1 MAVIA
6 IRLPNELIDQI
17 DEWGAERGMTRS
29 ESIRRWIKNGVDERW
44 RPLKQKPASRTQTRA
59 KAAALAAE
67 TLDRHTDRSAPPE
80 EQASRKR
87 RLLKGPKEFR
97 EIRKDHKRQRK
108 PALGTRQKDATNSQK
123 CVDPSPGVKPNIP
136 QVAAKS
142 GKHAQLRLCQR

>member
-1 MAVIA
+1 MDKDLPETAVIA
-6 IRLPNELIDQI
+6 IRLPTELIDQI

-44 RPLKQKPASRTQTRA
+44 RPLKQKSASRTQTRT

-67 TLDRHTDRSAPPE
+67 TLDRYTDRSAPPE

-97 EIRKDHKRQRK
+97 EIRKDHK
-108 PALGTRQKDATNSQK
+108 
-123 CVDPSPGVKPNIP
+123 
-136 QVAAKS
+136 
-142 GKHAQLRLCQR
+142 

>member
-1 MAVIA
+1 MPNVYPLPDKWLPVAIA
-6 IRLPNELIDQI
+6 PPDADLED
-17 DEWGAERGMTRS
+17 
-29 ESIRRWIKNGVDERW
+29 WIENGVDERW

-97 EIRKDHKRQRK
+97 DLRKDHK
-108 PALGTRQKDATNSQK
+108 
-123 CVDPSPGVKPNIP
+123 
-136 QVAAKS
+136 
-142 GKHAQLRLCQR
+142 

>member
-1 MAVIA
+1 MDKKLPAMAVIA

-29 ESIRRWIKNGVDERW
+29 ESIRRWIKNGVDEPW
-44 RPLKQKPASRTQTRA
+44 RPLKQKPASRTETRA

-67 TLDRHTDRSAPPE
+67 TLDRHTDRFAPPE

-97 EIRKDHKRQRK
+97 EIRKDHK
-108 PALGTRQKDATNSQK
+108 
-123 CVDPSPGVKPNIP
+123 
-136 QVAAKS
+136 
-142 GKHAQLRLCQR
+142 